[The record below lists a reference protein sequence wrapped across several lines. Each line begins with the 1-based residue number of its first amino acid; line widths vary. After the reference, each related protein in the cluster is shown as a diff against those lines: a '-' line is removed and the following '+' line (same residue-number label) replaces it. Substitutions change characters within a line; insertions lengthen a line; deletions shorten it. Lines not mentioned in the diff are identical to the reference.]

1 MSCCKDGE
9 AAAVAVRGRKD
20 AVRRD
25 SNPRRAE
32 SHQLGRGIAKECR
45 QSTAPTDIKHQ
56 ASQSGGS
63 STFRGAADVPDVPAK
78 IMLIP
83 VFEFPVRS
91 AKNCVASGF
100 KWYALT

>member
-1 MSCCKDGE
+1 LLQGRGGFSDHLARAKRCR
-9 AAAVAVRGRKD
+9 AAQLK
-20 AVRRD
+20 RR
-25 SNPRRAE
+25 PAK

-45 QSTAPTDIKHQ
+45 HNTAPTDIRHQ

-63 STFRGAADVPDVPAK
+63 STFRGAADVPEVPAK
-78 IMLIP
+78 SMLIP

-91 AKNCVASGF
+91 ARNCVASGF